1 MRGQGECESSHVCV
15 FRVCSVAT
23 QLGAR
28 PRLAPPLV
36 APSIEAVARGLGG
49 WVARGL
55 GGWVARGL
63 AGHPAAVL
71 HRTHRLWGA
80 ASEAERLW

>member
-1 MRGQGECESSHVCV
+1 VRGQGECESSHVCV

-55 GGWVARGL
+55 